1 MNWEYYLGD
10 APVAVADIIMG
21 GATLFQITIRSFLPA
36 HKSVQTPENK
46 AVSITAYGIR
56 SIIGYEYHL
65 SVKDLVLWLRRC
77 GYSWGIILDTL
88 EVAENLGWDTTD
100 SIQEL
105 NKYRITYKEGV

>member
-1 MNWEYYLGD
+1 M
-10 APVAVADIIMG
+10 
-21 GATLFQITIRSFLPA
+21 LFQVTIRSYGT
-36 HKSVQTPENK
+36 TPENT

-56 SIIGYEYHL
+56 SIIGYKYL
-65 SVKDLVLWLRRC
+65 SVKDLIMWLRRC

-88 EVAENLGWDTTD
+88 DVVKNLGWDTTD